1 VTDAAAA
8 DDRPS
13 AGRSVLVTGGTA
25 GIGFHTAA
33 ALAAQGARVIVTGR
47 DEERGAE
54 AVRLLRA
61 RAGHDGVEFCA
72 VDKREQ
78 PPLAVDPENQQR
90 VAELAQRLIDEAP
103 TAHRP

>member
-1 VTDAAAA
+1 MTDAAAV

-54 AVRLLRA
+54 WLFPKRADSHAGVRCFTSNSK
-61 RAGHDGVEFCA
+61 GKQPG
-72 VDKREQ
+72 DKTDFDSQ
-78 PPLAVDPENQQR
+78 YLFNTT
-90 VAELAQRLIDEAP
+90 L
-103 TAHRP
+103 H